1 MKGILL
7 AGIGTLAYLGVATL
21 LLRRAAI
28 QRRAAALLYLFLAT
42 LPVFVAVH
50 LLTPPDL
57 ALLPVSL
64 TEPVVWIDLA
74 LGLYLYAAGFFGGS
88 LQLYN
93 LAERGFS
100 LRLLID
106 ILESPMGA
114 MTQGSLFRSYSRG
127 RGILWMY
134 QKRLEDLREQGLI
147 QPDAD
152 MLRPTSRGQR
162 VAALFARLRA
172 LIGLKLWA

>member
-7 AGIGTLAYLGVATL
+7 ACIGTLVYLGVATL
-21 LLRRAAI
+21 LLRRTAI
-28 QRRAAALLYLFLAT
+28 QRRAAAMLYLFLAT
-42 LPVFVAVH
+42 LPVFLAIH

-64 TEPVVWIDLA
+64 TEPVVWIDLVV
-74 LGLYLYAAGFFGGS
+74 GLHLYAAGFFGGS

-100 LRLLID
+100 LRILID
-106 ILESPMGA
+106 VYESPTGV
-114 MTQGSLFRSYSRG
+114 MTQEGLFRTYSRG

-134 QKRLEDLREQGLI
+134 QKRLEGLREQGLI
-147 QPDAD
+147 EPEVDT
-152 MLRPTSRGQR
+152 LRTTLWGRR
-162 VAALFARLRA
+162 VAVLFTRLRN
-172 LIGLKLWA
+172 LVGLKLWA